1 MIMINFNDL
10 KSKLDKVI
18 ELSLEIKKCETDYD
32 EVIDLSD
39 IKLEDLI
46 TTKEE
51 QVLID
56 YLKTLTDEEVHA
68 LMSIMYLGR
77 KGYMEYDGNYDE
89 ALSYYMN
96 LIDKEEKDIE
106 IDVMLDK
113 FVLHDYLVKGKDIL
127 IDRIRR

>member
-1 MIMINFNDL
+1 MINFNDL

-51 QVLID
+51 QMLID

-77 KGYMEYDGNYDE
+77 DGHLEYDGNYDE